1 MTTSDPA
8 TGSTSSPSIDN
19 AVQQREALITG
30 KPPRIPALSTDEAI
44 EMARQQTSKLR
55 IAVMGDA
62 SPVEV
67 AEIPEMLL
75 ALMCHPDLYERVSAL
90 SVQLLAKNT
99 LSPRDRE
106 LAVLR
111 TGWLCQAPYE
121 WGEHVRI
128 AKLVGITSEQIE
140 QVTVGSSAD
149 GWTEHERALLRA
161 VEELHQGAMICDAT
175 WDTLA
180 RTLDNAQLYELMI
193 VVGQFTMVAYFQ
205 NACRFRLSAGNEG
218 LRAR

>member
-1 MTTSDPA
+1 MTTSDPSIGG
-8 TGSTSSPSIDN
+8 TLSPGIDN
-19 AVQQREALITG
+19 VLQQREALITG
-30 KPPRIPALSTDEAI
+30 KPPRITALTTDEAI
-44 EMARQQTSKLR
+44 EMARQQTAKLR
-55 IAVMGDA
+55 MAVMGDA
-62 SPVEV
+62 TPVEV

-75 ALMCHPDLYERVSAL
+75 ALMCHPDLYERMSAL
-90 SVQLLAKNT
+90 SVQLMAKNT

-128 AKLVGITSEQIE
+128 AKLVGISSEQIE

-161 VEELHQGAMICDAT
+161 VEELHEGAMICDAT

>member
-1 MTTSDPA
+1 MTTSDPS
-8 TGSTSSPSIDN
+8 TGGTSSQDIDN
-19 AVQQREALITG
+19 AVQRREALITG
-30 KPPRIPALSTDEAI
+30 KPPRIPALTTEEVI
-44 EMARQQTSKLR
+44 EMARQQTAKLR
-55 IAVMGDA
+55 MAVAGDA
-62 SPVEV
+62 TPVEV

-90 SVQLLAKNT
+90 SVQLMAKNT
-99 LSPRDRE
+99 LSLRDRE

-128 AKLVGITSEQIE
+128 AKLVGITGEEIE
-140 QVTVGSSAD
+140 RVTAGSSAA
-149 GWTEHERALLRA
+149 GWSEHDRALLKA
-161 VEELHQGAMICDAT
+161 VEELHEGAMISDAT
-175 WDTLA
+175 WDALA
-180 RTLDNAQLYELMI
+180 ATLDHAQLYELMI

>member
-1 MTTSDPA
+1 MTSSDPSIGG
-8 TGSTSSPSIDN
+8 TLSPGIDN
-19 AVQQREALITG
+19 VLQQREALITG
-30 KPPRIPALSTDEAI
+30 KPPRITALTTDEAI
-44 EMARQQTSKLR
+44 EMARQQTAKLR
-55 IAVMGDA
+55 MAVMGDA
-62 SPVEV
+62 TPVEV

-75 ALMCHPDLYERVSAL
+75 ALMCHPDLYERMSAL
-90 SVQLLAKNT
+90 SVQLMAKNT

-128 AKLVGITSEQIE
+128 AKLVGISSEQIE

-149 GWTEHERALLRA
+149 GWNEHERALLRA
-161 VEELHQGAMICDAT
+161 VEELHEGAMICDAT